1 MFNKKIT
8 ITSTGI
14 TLSIFS
20 FMAKADP
27 KINFAVDYFS
37 YGSNGRCMVAMEI
50 EKSNLN
56 EIYNIINKNHFDID
70 FEVLLYEK
78 DKNGKIEKPHGTEM
92 VKFKFN
98 EFDNLVHDH
107 VIVMSKMELPYSWW
121 HECKVLSV
129 NLSD

>member
-50 EKSNLN
+50 EK
-56 EIYNIINKNHFDID
+56 
-70 FEVLLYEK
+70 
-78 DKNGKIEKPHGTEM
+78 
-92 VKFKFN
+92 
-98 EFDNLVHDH
+98 
-107 VIVMSKMELPYSWW
+107 VI
-121 HECKVLSV
+121 
-129 NLSD
+129 

>member
-1 MFNKKIT
+1 M
-8 ITSTGI
+8 
-14 TLSIFS
+14 
-20 FMAKADP
+20 
-27 KINFAVDYFS
+27 
-37 YGSNGRCMVAMEI
+37 YGCYGDR
-50 EKSNLN
+50 KSNLN

-107 VIVMSKMELPYSWW
+107 VIVMSKWNFHIHGGMNVKS
-121 HECKVLSV
+121 
-129 NLSD
+129 

>member
-98 EFDNLVHDH
+98 EFDNLV
-107 VIVMSKMELPYSWW
+107 
-121 HECKVLSV
+121 
-129 NLSD
+129 

>member
-50 EKSNLN
+50 EKSSRLHRMP
-56 EIYNIINKNHFDID
+56 KAKACT
-70 FEVLLYEK
+70 V
-78 DKNGKIEKPHGTEM
+78 
-92 VKFKFN
+92 V
-98 EFDNLVHDH
+98 
-107 VIVMSKMELPYSWW
+107 
-121 HECKVLSV
+121 
-129 NLSD
+129 